1 MDFNPFIEGLQRDL
15 KQANENI
22 PNIVKRSNHSIRL
35 CHTLLSL
42 FKKGVVNT
50 GFESIEM
57 EIYFFKT
64 IKTVPS
70 AHLLY
75 HSQVRS
81 FELEFPKT
89 NLEVQRRFIKKRLNR
104 LNRFYRNHIDFGE
117 YLSSG
122 RTHFDEHYFT
132 RKYLNAFPILSPHIY
147 FHDPDFSTPKDLLLS
162 EFKAFDLFAV
172 YMQNRMIDKSK
183 LYNQKPTN
191 LNSHLN
197 LQWTSS
203 KSALTELIYALHYNQ
218 VINNGNAD
226 IKEIALAFQQILHFD
241 MGDFYKIFSEIK
253 SRKNSRTKFLD
264 DLSSGLQSHMDTTEE

>member
-1 MDFNPFIEGLQRDL
+1 
-15 KQANENI
+15 
-22 PNIVKRSNHSIRL
+22 
-35 CHTLLSL
+35 
-42 FKKGVVNT
+42 
-50 GFESIEM
+50 
-57 EIYFFKT
+57 
-64 IKTVPS
+64 
-70 AHLLY
+70 
-75 HSQVRS
+75 
-81 FELEFPKT
+81 
-89 NLEVQRRFIKKRLNR
+89 
-104 LNRFYRNHIDFGE
+104 
-117 YLSSG
+117 
-122 RTHFDEHYFT
+122 
-132 RKYLNAFPILSPHIY
+132 
-147 FHDPDFSTPKDLLLS
+147 
-162 EFKAFDLFAV
+162 
-172 YMQNRMIDKSK
+172 MIDKSK